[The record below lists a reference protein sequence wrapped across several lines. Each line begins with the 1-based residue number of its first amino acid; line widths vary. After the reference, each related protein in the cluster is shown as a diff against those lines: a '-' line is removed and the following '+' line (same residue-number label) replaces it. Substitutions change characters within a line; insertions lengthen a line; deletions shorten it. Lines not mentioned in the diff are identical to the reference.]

1 MTKIAIY
8 KNFGKQLYIII
19 VGCSREGGHCLP
31 VGHRVQEGC
40 DVLECQLKGNCLAVE
55 KVSTGF
61 TIILLIYI
69 SLLFYSTFPYY
80 YIIGTFMLLL
90 ISCFSLFDSSLFII
104 IFLTVI
110 INIHSNALDFVTRLL
125 IG

>member
-1 MTKIAIY
+1 MVERLFLAMPRGCLRFVIVVFPDDTHLLIFTVQ
-8 KNFGKQLYIII
+8 NIII

-61 TIILLIYI
+61 TIILL
-69 SLLFYSTFPYY
+69 
-80 YIIGTFMLLL
+80 
-90 ISCFSLFDSSLFII
+90 
-104 IFLTVI
+104 
-110 INIHSNALDFVTRLL
+110 
-125 IG
+125 